1 VRTGQRGPGRVKRGS
16 RIACVGLGR
25 SGTSVGPPAGRGAG
39 CAAAGECGRT
49 LVTGWGCRG
58 GRREYAGDVG
68 RVLVDCQP
76 TCPQGLIPSRIR
88 CTGCRPGYRL
98 PRSLSPLA
106 TGLQAAAAEALE
118 IVAIDAEKR
127 NQAPPPLAGPALTY
141 PLLTASQICRPPT
154 PLGPPFWDLSPYTV
168 CKLWAYLGV

>member
-1 VRTGQRGPGRVKRGS
+1 MRTGQRGPGRVKRGS

-76 TCPQGLIPSRIR
+76 TCPQGLIPSRI
-88 CTGCRPGYRL
+88 L
-98 PRSLSPLA
+98 PAALPDS
-106 TGLQAAAAEALE
+106 LQAATIAVAAGHQPAGCRGRGS
-118 IVAIDAEKR
+118 R
-127 NQAPPPLAGPALTY
+127 NRRDCRGKKEPAPPAFGGPRLNLSPSHRVTDLQTPHPLGA
-141 PLLTASQICRPPT
+141 PLLG
-154 PLGPPFWDLSPYTV
+154 PLSINCV
-168 CKLWAYLGV
+168 

>member
-1 VRTGQRGPGRVKRGS
+1 MRTGQRGPGRVKRGS

-106 TGLQAAAAEALE
+106 TGLQASRAQALR

-127 NQAPPPLAGPALTY
+127 NQAPPAFGGPRLNLSPSHRVTDLQTPHPLGA
-141 PLLTASQICRPPT
+141 PLLG
-154 PLGPPFWDLSPYTV
+154 PLSINCV
-168 CKLWAYLGV
+168 